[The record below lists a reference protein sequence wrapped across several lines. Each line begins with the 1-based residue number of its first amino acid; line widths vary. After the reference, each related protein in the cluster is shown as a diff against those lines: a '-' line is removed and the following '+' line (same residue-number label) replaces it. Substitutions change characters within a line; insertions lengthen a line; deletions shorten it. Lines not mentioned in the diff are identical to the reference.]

1 VLSLIYLV
9 WGAIASMNDLLI
21 PYLKNEF
28 GLSFTQAMRVQLVFY
43 AAYFFL
49 SLPSGSFTRRFG
61 YRTGILTGLA
71 GATAGCLLIVAG
83 SYAGSFIFILT
94 ALFVLASGITML
106 QVSANPYAT
115 SMGPEKTAAS
125 RLTMVQSFHSL
136 GTTIGP
142 FLGAILIFGAAYVAT
157 DSIEPG
163 ATVARGIIRPY
174 VLLAT
179 ALVSFAFLFILVQ
192 PGQNPSVSLAAR
204 TPTLLLLKSS
214 PRLVLSTL
222 GIFFYVGAEIAIGS
236 FLVNYLAQE
245 NIAGLGYGTAGK
257 YVSIYWGL
265 ALVGRF
271 IGAVVLRFASPRGML
286 GVYAL
291 VAAILLTTSI
301 TADGVVSTVSILSV
315 GFFNSIM
322 FPTIF
327 SLTIRNYPHDTQAAS
342 GILCLGIVGG
352 AVVTQLQGILA
363 DSIGVQMAFVLP
375 LACYLYITVLAFF
388 VLRDKPVAAGRA

>member
-1 VLSLIYLV
+1 LIYLV

-21 PYLKNEF
+21 PYLKSEF
-28 GLSFTQAMRVQLVFY
+28 GLNFTQAMRVQLVFY

-71 GATAGCLLIVAG
+71 GATAGCMLIVAG
-83 SYAGSFIFILT
+83 AYAGSFTFILT

-115 SMGPEKTAAS
+115 SLGPEKTAPS
-125 RLTMVQSFHSL
+125 RLTLVQSFHSL

-142 FLGAILIFGAAYVAT
+142 FLGAILIFGAAYVAKDHIAPST
-157 DSIEPG
+157 T
-163 ATVARGIIRPY
+163 AARGIIRPY
-174 VLLAT
+174 VLLAS
-179 ALVSFAFLFILVQ
+179 ALITFAFLFTLVQ
-192 PGQNPSVSLAAR
+192 PGQKPGAPMTAR
-204 TPTLLLLKSS
+204 TPTLALLKSN
-214 PRLVLSTL
+214 PRLLLSTL

-236 FLVNYLAQE
+236 FLVNYLTQE
-245 NIAGLGYGTAGK
+245 DIAGLGYEAAGK

-265 ALVGRF
+265 ALLGRF
-271 IGAVVLRFASPRGML
+271 IGAVALRYAPPHRML

-291 VAAILLTTSI
+291 VAAALVTISIAGDGMVSTASILL
-301 TADGVVSTVSILSV
+301 V

-327 SLTIRNYPHDTQAAS
+327 ALAIRDHGHDTQSAS

-352 AVVTQLQGILA
+352 AAITQLQGMLA
-363 DSIGVQMAFVLP
+363 DAVGIQKAFILP
-375 LACYLYITVLAFF
+375 VVCYLYIAVLAFA
-388 VLRDKPVAAGRA
+388 VLRKHVSP